1 MSDKTVFI
9 NSAGESTDI
18 PWMGNWLWLIINE
31 YNGATFFLDEE
42 EARDRLTRND
52 KLFKLRLSDWEQLV

>member
-42 EARDRLTRND
+42 EHEID
-52 KLFKLRLSDWEQLV
+52 